1 MVCQRQDQMIPADK
15 VNYIDEERYHIVHD
29 SRDIV
34 WIYTYGN
41 GLFAYDLATD
51 ELQHFESNIN
61 GFSHITSNFLQ
72 YIMEDRAGGIW
83 VSSEYTGISRL
94 SVLNEGAERVFPEDE
109 TLSDRSNTVRM
120 INRMPDDKIW
130 LGTRRGGL
138 YIYDPHLKTIESS
151 RYFDSNIYAVEE
163 GADGS
168 IWLGSRGN
176 GLSIDGKWYTYHSD
190 DPLSIG
196 NNNIFTLYRDRKNR
210 MWIGTFGGGLNLAV
224 KEKDKY
230 VFKRFLNNFYSQ
242 RQEEIQR
249 KRAEAD
255 AVRENLEAQLGI
267 VDKKKEELDK
277 LQHQEIEKLEAL
289 SGLSADEAKERL
301 VESLKEE
308 AKTQAQSYIN
318 DIMDDAKLTASK
330 EAKRIVIQSIQRVA
344 TETAIENSVT
354 VFHIES
360 DEIKGRIIGREGRNI
375 RALEAATGVEIV
387 VDDTPEAIVLSAFDP
402 VRREIARLA
411 LHQLVTDGR
420 IHPARIEEVVAKVR
434 KQVEEEIIETGKRT
448 TIDLGIHGLH
458 PELIRIIGKMKY
470 RSSYGQNLLQH
481 ARETANLCAVMASEL
496 GLNPK
501 KAKRA
506 GLLHDIGKVPDEE
519 PELPHALLGMKLA
532 EKFKEKPD
540 ICNAIGAHH
549 DEIEMTSLLAPIVQ
563 VCDAIS
569 GARPGARREIVEAYI
584 KRLNDLEQLAMSYPG
599 VTKTYAIQ
607 AGRELRV
614 IVGAD
619 KIDDKQTENLSG
631 EIAKKIQDEMTY
643 PGQVKITVIRET
655 RAVSFA
661 K

>member
-1 MVCQRQDQMIPADK
+1 MTVTIVASIVC
-15 VNYIDEERYHIVHD
+15 
-29 SRDIV
+29 
-34 WIYTYGN
+34 
-41 GLFAYDLATD
+41 LL
-51 ELQHFESNIN
+51 L
-61 GFSHITSNFLQ
+61 
-72 YIMEDRAGGIW
+72 GG
-83 VSSEYTGISRL
+83 
-94 SVLNEGAERVFPEDE
+94 
-109 TLSDRSNTVRM
+109 TLSYVMFRYVLKS
-120 INRMPDDKIW
+120 K
-130 LGTRRGGL
+130 
-138 YIYDPHLKTIESS
+138 YDSILKEAETAAEVIKKKKLLE
-151 RYFDSNIYAVEE
+151 
-163 GADGS
+163 
-168 IWLGSRGN
+168 
-176 GLSIDGKWYTYHSD
+176 
-190 DPLSIG
+190 
-196 NNNIFTLYRDRKNR
+196 
-210 MWIGTFGGGLNLAV
+210 V
-224 KEKDKY
+224 KEK
-230 VFKRFLNNFYSQ
+230 FLNKKADLEKEVSIRNQKIQQAENKLKQREMVIAQ

-249 KRAEAD
+249 KKAESEI
-255 AVRENLEAQLGI
+255 VKENLEAQLVI
-267 VDKKKEELDK
+267 IEKKKEELDK

-289 SGLSADEAKERL
+289 SGLSADEAKDRL
-301 VESLKEE
+301 IESLKEE
-308 AKTQAQSYIN
+308 AKTEAQSFIN
-318 DIMDDAKLTASK
+318 DIMDDAKLTANK

-420 IHPARIEEVVAKVR
+420 IHPARIEEVVAKVK
-434 KQVEEEIIETGKRT
+434 KQIEEEIIETGKRT

-549 DEIEMTSLLAPIVQ
+549 DEVEMTSLLAPIVQ

-619 KIDDKQTENLSG
+619 KIDDRETENLST